1 MESNFLHTIGA
12 ARVALALGVAF
23 VVAGAATPAGGQPL
37 RGGRGG
43 ADRSGVSTVKRSGKI
58 LANSGANGQ
67 QSEWFLVRPD
77 GTHRRNLPGDMG
89 AATLSPDGTK
99 LAFGC
104 YPKLCVSA
112 ADGSHR
118 RVVASPTH
126 RERLGFESGTI
137 AWSPTGRLAYS
148 DLQGLRTVAADGSH
162 RRLIA
167 RLPRVTASSISWS
180 HSGRTIAFARDLDLR
195 NEQQNLP
202 GGRIYVVNADGSGL
216 RRLTVGFG
224 PSLSPD
230 GRLLSFTAVQGTR
243 PDAFILNIA
252 TRKKHRLA
260 RAASAFGFSPDGR
273 RVLLEVKQ
281 PNYVTAVAVIGR
293 DGRNLTILGPGVG
306 PVWSPDGTRIAFA
319 GEDGLGVMMADGSR
333 KRTVARGTGIGR
345 LGPLQ
350 WRPG

>member
-1 MESNFLHTIGA
+1 
-12 ARVALALGVAF
+12 
-23 VVAGAATPAGGQPL
+23 
-37 RGGRGG
+37 
-43 ADRSGVSTVKRSGKI
+43 
-58 LANSGANGQ
+58 
-67 QSEWFLVRPD
+67 
-77 GTHRRNLPGDMG
+77 
-89 AATLSPDGTK
+89 
-99 LAFGC
+99 
-104 YPKLCVSA
+104 
-112 ADGSHR
+112 
-118 RVVASPTH
+118 
-126 RERLGFESGTI
+126 
-137 AWSPTGRLAYS
+137 
-148 DLQGLRTVAADGSH
+148 
-162 RRLIA
+162 
-167 RLPRVTASSISWS
+167 VTASSISWS

-195 NEQQNLP
+195 NEQQSLP

-273 RVLLEVKQ
+273 RVLLQAKL